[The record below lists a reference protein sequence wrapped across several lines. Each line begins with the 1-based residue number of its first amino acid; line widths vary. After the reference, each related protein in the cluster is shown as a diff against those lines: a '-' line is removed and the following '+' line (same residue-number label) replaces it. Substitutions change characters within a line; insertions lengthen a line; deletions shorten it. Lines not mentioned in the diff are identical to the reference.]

1 MKIKKVSR
9 LFSVVLWGSNEYF
22 HESYGTWS
30 YRQGSQF
37 YFNQSSSASLRI
49 IYLTFQMIF
58 CLARILT
65 LKTIRVTFDR
75 NDISIL
81 LKYMALPLWS
91 LAPSSMSSYQ
101 FPNNSS
107 SPLSGKGLE
116 QGKIKPSRWVSLMR

>member
-1 MKIKKVSR
+1 MSIFMKVTEHGLTSR
-9 LFSVVLWGSNEYF
+9 VPQF
-22 HESYGTWS
+22 H
-30 YRQGSQF
+30 
-37 YFNQSSSASLRI
+37 FNQSSSASLRI

-65 LKTIRVTFDR
+65 LKTIRVTFDC

-81 LKYMALPLWS
+81 LKYMALPLFS
-91 LAPSSMSSYQ
+91 LAPLSMLSYQ

-116 QGKIKPSRWVSLMR
+116 LGKIKPSRWVSLMR